1 MRGAFEKS
9 GKNVQILLGVCPEP
23 GEVMVIRVQ
32 GTSPDTE
39 WSSGTSKRLNSLRG
53 VISDDSFY

>member
-1 MRGAFEKS
+1 MGGAFEKS

-32 GTSPDTE
+32 GTSPDSE
-39 WSSGTSKRLNSLRG
+39 WSSGTSKRLTA
-53 VISDDSFY
+53 

>member
-1 MRGAFEKS
+1 MGGAFEKS

-32 GTSPDTE
+32 GTSLDSE
-39 WSSGTSKRLNSLRG
+39 WSSGTSKRLTA
-53 VISDDSFY
+53 